1 MKRKDSRRIGIPST
15 AKEATTENHEWKFQK
30 QHKSEIR
37 LSFNAFIMLPFTT
50 RGQEIM
56 SFHINLSTLNLDAET
71 SARISSKISSVIL
84 AEIAHLDLSETTAI
98 IGKLGPGTRG
108 IIAIKNLNNLADIAT
123 HEAVQNL

>member
-1 MKRKDSRRIGIPST
+1 
-15 AKEATTENHEWKFQK
+15 
-30 QHKSEIR
+30 
-37 LSFNAFIMLPFTT
+37 
-50 RGQEIM
+50 M

-108 IIAIKNLNNLADIAT
+108 IIAIKNLNNLSDIAT